1 MQSRGAHTCAT
12 SDLLER
18 RLRTVSPDQLR
29 RGRNEQLTIALAIRA
44 QRLRRI
50 YSQIFSRAP
59 RQTGWAPVSCHK
71 PKRWATPLTARS
83 VKMSESSHNSGP
95 VLVTAAT
102 GRQGGATARALL
114 EAGTAKVRVLVRAP
128 ETAKAQVLAQ
138 AGAELVVG
146 DLDDP
151 ASLRAACAGA
161 RAVFSMQSPIVTETG
176 VDFSKERRQ
185 GKNLVEA
192 ALAEGVHTFVH
203 TATSGVGDHRNVEGW
218 AEGRWK
224 SHEEYWENKLATC
237 ELVRSAGFESWTI
250 ILPGTFMDHAMLDPA
265 GFADGSRL
273 ITVIRTDRPLELIA
287 PEDIGKAAAAAIDYP
302 AKFNG
307 VTLQLA
313 GELLT
318 QPQIVEILS
327 RLDGKKYVLQSG
339 TPEEAIAAGLHPGVA
354 HGLAYMNVAPVLARP
369 EIARSYGLR
378 PMSFENWARKQRGLA

>member
-1 MQSRGAHTCAT
+1 MSNFSA
-12 SDLLER
+12 S
-18 RLRTVSPDQLR
+18 
-29 RGRNEQLTIALAIRA
+29 LA
-44 QRLRRI
+44 
-50 YSQIFSRAP
+50 
-59 RQTGWAPVSCHK
+59 
-71 PKRWATPLTARS
+71 
-83 VKMSESSHNSGP
+83 P

-114 EAGTAKVRVLVRAP
+114 QAGTTAVRVLVRNP
-128 ETAKAQVLAQ
+128 EAANARALAQ

-176 VDFSKERRQ
+176 VDFSKERKQ

-192 ALAEGVHTFVH
+192 ALAEGVETFVH

-224 SHEEYWENKLATC
+224 SHEDYWENKLATC
-237 ELVRSAGFESWTI
+237 ELVRGAGFQSWTI
-250 ILPGTFMDHAMLDPA
+250 ILPSTFMDHAMLDPA

-273 ITVIRTDRPLELIA
+273 ITVIRTDLPLALIA
-287 PEDIGKAAAAAIDYP
+287 PEDIGKAAAAALDAP
-302 AKFNG
+302 DKFNG

-313 GELLT
+313 GDLLT

-327 RLDGKKYVLQSG
+327 RLDGKKYVVQYG

-354 HGLAYMNVAPVLARP
+354 HGLTYMNVAPLLARP

-378 PMSFENWARKQRGLA
+378 PMSFESWARRQRGLD